1 MNGANNMSVYRL
13 VNHKRSKTKMMAL
26 LKQLRKEVACYGT
39 SVQYTCARC
48 DHAIWHI
55 QDEPF
60 AANRLTIGSVLKN
73 LLVKVRIR

>member
-26 LKQLRKEVACYGT
+26 LKQLRKEAACCERYGHAIGKVNQVYGT

-48 DHAIWHI
+48 DHAI
-55 QDEPF
+55 
-60 AANRLTIGSVLKN
+60 
-73 LLVKVRIR
+73 